1 MRPGRTLLRHL
12 KVVLIQAFSFTFNI
26 LPVSCGVAP
35 AGCRRRR
42 LWPIVQGADKRVAL
56 RVIIAD
62 DSVTDR
68 RDIRQ
73 SLEATGIDFT
83 GIDARDGAETLELL
97 NRFPADLVICEVCM
111 KPMGGL
117 DLVAELRNG
126 RATPNPNLPVIL
138 VCGYLDAYLADLGD
152 LVDSDELLTRP
163 VNPDV
168 LRARILSV
176 LRKSRPG

>member
-1 MRPGRTLLRHL
+1 M
-12 KVVLIQAFSFTFNI
+12 
-26 LPVSCGVAP
+26 
-35 AGCRRRR
+35 
-42 LWPIVQGADKRVAL
+42 AL

-68 RDIRQ
+68 HDIRR
-73 SLEATGIDFT
+73 SLEATGLDFS
-83 GIDARDGAETLELL
+83 GIEVGDGAETLELL
-97 NRFPADLVICEVCM
+97 NRYPADLVICEVRM

-117 DLVAELRNG
+117 ELVEALRNG
-126 RATPNPNLPVIL
+126 SATPNPNLPVIL
-138 VCGYLDAYLADLGD
+138 VSGYLDAFLADLGD

-176 LRKSRPG
+176 LRKSRPD